1 MEIPSGHTTVVI
13 EDDVTFKCLC
23 CHIAGQ
29 KNGTNYSPYQVS
41 IAISFVSNH
50 NQVLT
55 AGFLPEWRGAVQA
68 FPSCLRYPGDIADIP
83 NFLHIRA
90 VLTSRGNR
98 L

>member
-1 MEIPSGHTTVVI
+1 MEIPSGHMATVI
-13 EDDVTFKCLC
+13 EDDIVFKCLC

-41 IAISFVSNH
+41 SAISLASNH

-55 AGFLPEWRGAVQA
+55 AGFLPEWRGAIPA
-68 FPSCLRYPGDIADIP
+68 FPSCPRYPGDVAGIP
-83 NFLHIRA
+83 NFFRIRA